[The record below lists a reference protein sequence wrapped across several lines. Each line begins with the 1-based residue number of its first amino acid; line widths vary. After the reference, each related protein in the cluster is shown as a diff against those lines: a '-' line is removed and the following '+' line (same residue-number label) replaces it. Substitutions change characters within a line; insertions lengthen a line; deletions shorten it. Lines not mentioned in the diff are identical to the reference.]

1 MFAKILTPMT
11 EFSIKMVKCIAD
23 WSKKAVA
30 CNGNI
35 ECLDDCAKELRICL
49 DSIFP
54 YSKSIEFESDKV
66 NYILSS
72 IFFLASRL
80 SKATVGLAEFDASI
94 SKIEQIGKAS
104 LESYENKK
112 LYKKFES
119 ELNELLSKYF

>member
-1 MFAKILTPMT
+1 M
-11 EFSIKMVKCIAD
+11 
-23 WSKKAVA
+23 
-30 CNGNI
+30 
-35 ECLDDCAKELRICL
+35 
-49 DSIFP
+49 
-54 YSKSIEFESDKV
+54 FESDKV

-80 SKATVGLAEFDASI
+80 SKATVGLAEFDTSI

>member
-1 MFAKILTPMT
+1 MT

-23 WSKKAVA
+23 WSKKAVD

-35 ECLDDCAKELRICL
+35 ECLDESAKELRICL

-80 SKATVGLAEFDASI
+80 SKATMGLAEFDASI
-94 SKIEQIGKAS
+94 TKIEQIGKAS

-112 LYKKFES
+112 LYKKFEG

>member
-1 MFAKILTPMT
+1 MT

-23 WSKKAVA
+23 WSKKAVD

-35 ECLDDCAKELRICL
+35 ECLDDCAKELRMCL

-72 IFFLASRL
+72 LFYLASRL